1 LPAIGL
7 LLGVLAFH
15 VDDDLL
21 DRKRLGSHMDDLT
34 TFNIVLVIDTL
45 AVEPVQI
52 LDAVTVYDLL

>member
-1 LPAIGL
+1 
-7 LLGVLAFH
+7 
-15 VDDDLL
+15 
-21 DRKRLGSHMDDLT
+21 MDDLT